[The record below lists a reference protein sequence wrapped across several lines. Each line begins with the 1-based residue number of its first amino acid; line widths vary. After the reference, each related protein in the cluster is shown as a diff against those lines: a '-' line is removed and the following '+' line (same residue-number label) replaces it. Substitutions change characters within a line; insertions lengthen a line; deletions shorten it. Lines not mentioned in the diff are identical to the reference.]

1 MHEVKLPQTTDEDVE
16 SLIVFWFKS
25 EGDPVKEGEVLVE
38 VQTEKATFEIE
49 AEESGILKEILIP
62 RGEVAGVGDVLA
74 TIATKVH
81 TAKNEERTDNPENK
95 QQEPKVEDQA
105 ESQFVKASPRIRRL
119 ARDLGV
125 ELSSVKGTGRNGQ
138 PTEED
143 VRNHASLGDVKEYT
157 TVPFTGIRKTIS
169 KRMTDS
175 LQSTAQL
182 TETAW
187 ADVTL
192 LNEERS
198 RMQGEF
204 SWNNLLL
211 FAVTKSLQEH
221 PNVNAHVFE
230 EEIHQYGKVHLGVA
244 VDTQEGLF
252 VPVVKNAEELDL
264 LQLKEQVRKLVE
276 KAKHQKLAADELS
289 GATFTVTNLGS
300 FGIQFFTPII
310 NRPEAA
316 ILGVGKIETDLILEA
331 GELKE
336 RKRLPLSLTFDHR
349 AIDGAPAAKFL
360 QTIIGYLQDSA
371 KLLEEVWQNRC
382 RWL

>member
-25 EGDPVKEGEVLVE
+25 EGDLVKEGEVLVE

-74 TIATKVH
+74 TIATEVH
-81 TAKNEERTDNPENK
+81 TAENEERTDDPENE
-95 QQEPKVEDQA
+95 QQEPKVEEQA
-105 ESQFVKASPRIRRL
+105 GSQFVKASPRIRRL

-125 ELSSVKGTGRNGQ
+125 DLSSVKGTGRNGQ

-143 VRNHASLGDVKEYT
+143 VRNHASQGVVKEYT
-157 TVPFTGIRKTIS
+157 TFPFTGIRKTIS

-187 ADVTL
+187 VDVTL

-198 RMQGEF
+198 RRQGEF
-204 SWNNLLL
+204 SWNDLLL

-276 KAKHQKLAADELS
+276 KAKHQKLAAEELS

-360 QTIIGYLQDSA
+360 QTIIGYLQDPA
-371 KLLEEVWQNRC
+371 KLLEEVWAK
-382 RWL
+382 